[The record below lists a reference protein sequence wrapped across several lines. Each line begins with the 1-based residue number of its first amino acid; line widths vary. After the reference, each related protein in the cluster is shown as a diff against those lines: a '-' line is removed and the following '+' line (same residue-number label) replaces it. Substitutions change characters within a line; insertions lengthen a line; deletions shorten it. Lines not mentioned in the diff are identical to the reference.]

1 MLSIAF
7 QGFPIWHRRPASH
20 PSDDEALR
28 NLWYSIL
35 RPDTGSSSQK
45 RADARRTVKLNVAL
59 LHFFD
64 LLSNGAVDGEISRLQ
79 ANHIFT
85 SLDSSLHDIDDFHQV
100 HAGAIM
106 NLSPFLTVVQQVW
119 IDQGACVNDHISL
132 RQLLVTFERNQLH
145 ITWACSNKMY
155 FGHQLASL
163 SFFLQETIIVGFW
176 GLK

>member
-7 QGFPIWHRRPASH
+7 QRFPIWHRRPAGH
-20 PSDDEALR
+20 PSNDEALR
-28 NLWYSIL
+28 NLWHGVL
-35 RPDTGSSSQK
+35 CPDTGSSSQK
-45 RADARRTVKLNVAL
+45 RADTRRTVKLYIPL
-59 LHFFD
+59 LHLFD

-79 ANHIFT
+79 ADYIFT
-85 SLDSSLHDIDDFHQV
+85 SLDSSFHDIDDFHQV
-100 HAGAIM
+100 HTGAVV
-106 NLSPFLTVVQQVW
+106 NLSSFLTVVQQVW

-163 SFFLQETIIVGFW
+163 SFFLQETIMVGF
-176 GLK
+176 

>member
-7 QGFPIWHRRPASH
+7 QRFPIWHRRPPGH
-20 PSDDEALR
+20 PSNDEALR
-28 NLWYSIL
+28 NLWHGIL
-35 RPDTGSSSQK
+35 CPNTGSSSQK
-45 RADARRTVKLNVAL
+45 RTDARRTVKLYIAL
-59 LHFFD
+59 LHLFD
-64 LLSNGAVDGEISRLQ
+64 LLSNGAINGEISRLQ

-100 HAGAIM
+100 HASAVV
-106 NLSPFLTVVQQVW
+106 NLSSFFTVVEQVW

-163 SFFLQETIIVGFW
+163 SFFLQETIIVGF
-176 GLK
+176 